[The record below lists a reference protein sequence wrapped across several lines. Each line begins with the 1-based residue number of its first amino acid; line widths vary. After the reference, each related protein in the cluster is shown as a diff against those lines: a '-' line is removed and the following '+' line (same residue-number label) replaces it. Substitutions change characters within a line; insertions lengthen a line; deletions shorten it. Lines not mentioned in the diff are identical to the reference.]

1 MKYQNLALQLYAN
14 ADENKR
20 NKAIA
25 AGKQL
30 DNSLVKEY
38 GPEGATDCHFRVEQY
53 LKYFSYEAT
62 KDYEV

>member
-1 MKYQNLALQLYAN
+1 MINYEQKAKELYAN
-14 ADENKR
+14 SDKL

-30 DNSLVKEY
+30 DNCLKKEY
-38 GPEGATDCHFRVEQY
+38 GPEGSTDTHFRVDQY

-62 KDYEV
+62 KVL